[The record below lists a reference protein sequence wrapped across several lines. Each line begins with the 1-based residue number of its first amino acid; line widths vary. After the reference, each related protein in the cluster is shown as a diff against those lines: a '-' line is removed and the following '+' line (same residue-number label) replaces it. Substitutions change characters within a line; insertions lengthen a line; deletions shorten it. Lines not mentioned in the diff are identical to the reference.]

1 MCVCFNKNGIIL
13 YMSFY
18 NFLFKRLVCHWHISL
33 SFCAGLWGWLW
44 ASLLGKPKAELKVFP
59 LAFGGSFDSLRSGEV
74 ALYTGKEHSSFIAS
88 CSSIWGEFGEQTPL
102 DSWPFLPFSF
112 MAPSDPSLNL
122 WTFLGKLHYS
132 GCSWG
137 RLDYNLDSIALMS
150 SHCKGWNEVWK
161 KYLK

>member
-88 CSSIWGEFGEQTPL
+88 VRVYEESLGNKLLWIL
-102 DSWPFLPFSF
+102 DPFCPFLSWHPQILLLIYGPFLENRITV
-112 MAPSDPSLNL
+112 AVAGEGLITT
-122 WTFLGKLHYS
+122 W
-132 GCSWG
+132 
-137 RLDYNLDSIALMS
+137 IA
-150 SHCKGWNEVWK
+150 
-161 KYLK
+161 